1 MPPTGVSKSETNP
14 NGGNTKRQKQ
24 EQEQRVDM
32 SKMSKTGKKI
42 DVDKIEKAVAEILAA
57 VGEDPKREGLKGTPG
72 RVARMYSELLGG
84 IHEDPSNH
92 LRSVFTED
100 YNEIVLLRDIP
111 FYSICEHH
119 LLPFIGSAHV
129 AYLPTGT
136 VLGVSKL
143 ARIVDTF
150 ARRLQAQERLTYQI
164 ADFIMDR
171 LEPSGVAV
179 VLEASHS
186 CMTIRGIK
194 KPGSVMVTSALRG
207 IFMKDPRSRNEVL
220 SLMHKGRD

>member
-1 MPPTGVSKSETNP
+1 MN
-14 NGGNTKRQKQ
+14 
-24 EQEQRVDM
+24 
-32 SKMSKTGKKI
+32 KTGKRI
-42 DVDKIEKAVAEILAA
+42 DGERIEKAVAEILTA
-57 VGEDPKREGLKGTPG
+57 VGEDPAREGLKGTPG
-72 RVARMYSELLGG
+72 RVARMYAELLGG
-84 IHEDPSNH
+84 MHEDPKQH
-92 LRSVFTED
+92 LRSVFTEE

-129 AYLPTGT
+129 AYLPSGV

-164 ADFIMDR
+164 ADFIMGSLKPR
-171 LEPSGVAV
+171 GVAV

-220 SLMHKGRD
+220 SLMHKGRE